1 MRYVY
6 THFIPENIAPK
17 GATQIVIK
25 SGEEETCSIPKSL
38 FGDMTHPTGEPDYSV
53 GWVSDCHTLKTATIN
68 DTNYQSNVK
77 LRNALSYF
85 AAQGCVMVIGCGDF
99 CQTGFYLD
107 NKDDYNESQMV
118 NYRDIIGAYP
128 IPVYEL
134 YGNHENYHG
143 RNITDN
149 LARAKEL
156 IGIPHTA
163 YTVSSAP
170 DSDSVVGTTTRPNRY
185 APVGDDLYIMCGQPT
200 QGAPMSADDFDWLK
214 NILEANK
221 NRRCFVAVH
230 SYIEGDSGDPLD
242 VRTNS
247 IFSGWSKT
255 AEFKA
260 LLSQYPKAMLTHGH
274 SHTTL
279 ECQTVDLRANYTE
292 VNGFKSVH
300 VPSCGNPLTVT
311 GSNPDGTPY
320 SQCYIMDVYADCVAL
335 NGLTYVDG
343 KWMPVAVGTYRIEV
357 TS

>member
-1 MRYVY
+1 
-6 THFIPENIAPK
+6 
-17 GATQIVIK
+17 
-25 SGEEETCSIPKSL
+25 
-38 FGDMTHPTGEPDYSV
+38 
-53 GWVSDCHTLKTATIN
+53 
-68 DTNYQSNVK
+68 
-77 LRNALSYF
+77 
-85 AAQGCVMVIGCGDF
+85 
-99 CQTGFYLD
+99 
-107 NKDDYNESQMV
+107 
-118 NYRDIIGAYP
+118 
-128 IPVYEL
+128 
-134 YGNHENYHG
+134 
-143 RNITDN
+143 
-149 LARAKEL
+149 
-156 IGIPHTA
+156 
-163 YTVSSAP
+163 
-170 DSDSVVGTTTRPNRY
+170 
-185 APVGDDLYIMCGQPT
+185 
-200 QGAPMSADDFDWLK
+200 MSADDFDWLK

-320 SQCYIMDVYADCVAL
+320 SQCYIMDVYADCVVL